1 MGSKE
6 HKEEQGFEKI
16 LPGGMEE
23 KLNIPWKRT
32 NDQVWNDFSLKIE
45 ARPQVSIIFRRNLW
59 PKIAIAASLLILM
72 GITGVMRFYK
82 QTVECL
88 PGEHLGLVLPDG
100 SDVELN
106 AGSDLAYF
114 PYWWRFSRH
123 LELDG
128 EAFFNVRKGKRFEVV
143 SERGKTR
150 VLGTSFNVLS
160 RKNHYQVTCFSGNV
174 KVVSRDQKN
183 FVVLEPNQLV
193 ILDESGKLLVQD
205 SEESYRSFNLREN
218 SFIFT
223 IAPLNEVL
231 REIERQYNVSIDT
244 PELFDYSYTG
254 NFDRFESVEKV
265 LSLVCKPFG
274 LIFVEVS
281 EDHYRI
287 ELAHIEN

>member
-6 HKEEQGFEKI
+6 HKKDQGFEKI

-23 KLNIPWKRT
+23 KLSIPWERT
-32 NDQVWNDFSLKIE
+32 KDQVWDDLLLKVE
-45 ARPQVSIIFRRNLW
+45 DRPQGSIIFRGSFW
-59 PKIAIAASLLILM
+59 PKFAVAASLLILM
-72 GITGVMRFYK
+72 GITGILRFYK

-88 PGEHLGLVLPDG
+88 PGKHLSVILPDG

-106 AGSDLAYF
+106 AGSELAYF

-160 RKNHYQVTCFSGNV
+160 RDDQYQVACFSGNV
-174 KVVSRDQKN
+174 KVVSRDHKN
-183 FVVLEPNQLV
+183 SVILEPNQLV

-205 SEESYRSFNLREN
+205 SEESFRSFNLREN

-223 IAPLNEVL
+223 TVPLNEVL

-244 PELFDYSYTG
+244 PEIFDYSYTG
-254 NFDRFESVEKV
+254 NFERFESVEMV
-265 LSLVCKPFG
+265 LNLVCKPFG
-274 LIFVEVS
+274 LIFVELS
-281 EDHYRI
+281 ENHYRI
-287 ELAHIEN
+287 EKE

>member
-6 HKEEQGFEKI
+6 HKKDQGFEKI

-23 KLNIPWKRT
+23 KLSIPWERT
-32 NDQVWNDFSLKIE
+32 KDQVWDDLLLKVE
-45 ARPQVSIIFRRNLW
+45 DRPQGSIIFRRSLW
-59 PKIAIAASLLILM
+59 PKFAVAASLVILM
-72 GITGVMRFYK
+72 GITGVLRFYK

-88 PGEHLGLVLPDG
+88 AGEHLSLVLPDG
-100 SDVELN
+100 SNVELN
-106 AGSDLAYF
+106 AGSELAYF

-160 RKNHYQVTCFSGNV
+160 RDDQYQVACISGNV
-174 KVVSRDQKN
+174 KVVSRDHKN
-183 FVVLEPNQLV
+183 SVILEPNQLV
-193 ILDESGKLLVQD
+193 ILDESGELLVQD
-205 SEESYRSFNLREN
+205 SEESFRSFNLREN

-223 IAPLNEVL
+223 TVPLNEVL

-244 PELFDYSYTG
+244 PEIFDYSYTG
-254 NFDRFESVEKV
+254 NFERFESVEMV
-265 LSLVCKPFG
+265 LNLVCKPFG
-274 LIFVEVS
+274 LIFVELS
-281 EDHYRI
+281 ENHYRI
-287 ELAHIEN
+287 EKE

>member
-6 HKEEQGFEKI
+6 HKKDQGFEKI

-23 KLNIPWKRT
+23 KLSIPWERT
-32 NDQVWNDFSLKIE
+32 KDQVWDDLLLKVE
-45 ARPQVSIIFRRNLW
+45 DRPQGSIIFRRSLW
-59 PKIAIAASLLILM
+59 PKFAIAASLVILM
-72 GITGVMRFYK
+72 GITGILRFYK

-88 PGEHLGLVLPDG
+88 PGKHLSVILPDG

-106 AGSDLAYF
+106 AGSELAYF

-160 RKNHYQVTCFSGNV
+160 RDDQYQVACFSGNV
-174 KVVSRDQKN
+174 KVVSRDHKN
-183 FVVLEPNQLV
+183 SVILEPNQLV

-205 SEESYRSFNLREN
+205 SEESFRSFNLREN

-223 IAPLNEVL
+223 TVPLNEVL

-244 PELFDYSYTG
+244 PEIFDYSYTG
-254 NFDRFESVEKV
+254 NFERFESVEMV
-265 LSLVCKPFG
+265 LNLVCKPFG
-274 LIFVEVS
+274 LIFVELS
-281 EDHYRI
+281 ENHYRI
-287 ELAHIEN
+287 EKE